1 MTGEPCSMGACGKAA
16 TREVFAVVSMVRDEK
31 TAAWSVKPIGV
42 HLAVCDDH
50 HRIMLKAK

>member
-1 MTGEPCSMGACGKAA
+1 MGACGKAA